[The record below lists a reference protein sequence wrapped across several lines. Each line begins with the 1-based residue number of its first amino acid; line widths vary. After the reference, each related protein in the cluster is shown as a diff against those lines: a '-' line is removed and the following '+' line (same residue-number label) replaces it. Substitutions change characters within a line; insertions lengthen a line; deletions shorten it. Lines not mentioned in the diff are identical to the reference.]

1 MAKENNTGRPKRSH
15 SYKPYDASNSSFVKR
30 ITSRVTEILPGPSW
44 ISRWLAPTPQINRRD
59 RDDEEDEEE
68 EEKQQPPVKRIRLQT
83 SFNDYIQQ
91 NRNKRL
97 SDLQENSEEL
107 SPISRVDHH
116 DGAVAGPSGLQI
128 RHTKF
133 ISSTPA
139 TTQTSSAVVKVNTVD
154 EGSDSSESTSG
165 CSSLVPQDKRTSSNA
180 VLSKL
185 TAETHKV
192 LSPGA
197 VRTLSTAKDKYSKM
211 NLSASSVRPSFDHY
225 VFHNPHNK
233 SMNSS
238 RSSQLDDSSTF
249 YRGRTMYGGASAC
262 RESLNMSI
270 ISSAS
275 KPRVTNVKPV
285 SRQGSERDTIGT
297 SALRILRALEQI
309 SSPVTEAKKMPLNE
323 SQRRRKPIQPFDE
336 LMIPQMPALLRLKR
350 RQRSDSAPSKV
361 NQTEDK
367 NVADSSLVNCNEQLP
382 AAPISMEKTTS
393 QLLPSYSFRKEES
406 NKKEK
411 YVASIKGKS
420 TEALENERV
429 QEVNLPNVKL
439 NISSL
444 PIFSL
449 PPANKTITAPSTPSS
464 VSNIHRPPISE
475 SSSFP
480 SRTPPLPFK
489 FSDPIV
495 ESTDGHRISSIK
507 PTFTFSNP
515 LNADCLRK
523 ENELQN
529 HNKLS
534 KEKSSLKQDQNKT
547 GSIKTGTSNPK
558 LKRKSNQQDKVNAVA
573 VKQSTNLQQPGSVM
587 DFFHKTNSE
596 IIGKDKSKTSPSIAI
611 PDNTIKNISGPNDK
625 SKSSTLES
633 IFSTRSS
640 DNKWLCNKCLIENNN
655 SDNNCIKCGI
665 SKLRD
670 SKNKESSKDK
680 VEVVSSDFI
689 ECKTCS
695 TSYKAIDNKCPT
707 CTVTKSDMTTANN
720 TNVTSTSSSI
730 PLSVLFKKSAGSWEC
745 NTCLVTNKSEAVVC
759 VSCSTPQPGATPK
772 PAETTTVTPSFQ
784 FGKPSSTTD
793 TNTGGFTFGFVSSN
807 NDNKGSAANTAIS
820 SFKFGSEL
828 NSSKTTQDF
837 KFGSLPPASVSEAK
851 VSFSFGCPPQETKKK
866 ETEQSE
872 SKPFATKFTF
882 GSVST
887 SEKVNEKEE
896 DKKIQESNKDNPP
909 PPKKVSFSQQL
920 VQEKTITSD
929 IETDSSGSSFNFTN
943 NPKSDI
949 QSSTTFSF
957 PSKTPIFSNITPPSS
972 KSDNRASNTLF
983 KFGNPTTVPTST
995 TTATSTSAVTT
1006 STVSATDNSVKIP
1019 STLSSNSDKEK
1030 ASSTFSFLSNNAPK
1044 PLFSSSETD
1053 KKEVD
1058 IFGGFSMNNKTS
1070 QFNTN
1075 VTPLSTN
1082 FTFGTSNNENK
1093 TNSEKDVKKDGIS
1106 NSIFGEKRENE
1117 PTLFN
1122 LQPQNEK
1129 SNIFGSSK
1137 NENKSVFFNANVNE
1151 NINIFGSAKA
1161 EDWNPKPAFSSETF
1175 EPKPAVA
1182 TSATPFCTSTTG
1194 IPNNTETK
1202 NEPFA
1207 FNATTSQ
1214 TNSITPFI
1222 FKGSDVPDNKPSG
1235 GFSFNAPN
1243 STQIQNTNVFGTNS
1257 QPPPNV
1263 FGPTSSLFNTTA
1275 QPNNNTAGPSF
1286 AFGAPQPQQSQGI
1299 FCFSAPSQV
1308 APSGAAS
1315 MGETFTFGS
1324 QNAVPQSTPAAPP
1337 VIPPTFDPNIK
1348 PNFNFSGGA
1357 TPSFSAQS
1365 SGPQSSSSR
1374 KIRKAVRRTLR

>member
-1 MAKENNTGRPKRSH
+1 
-15 SYKPYDASNSSFVKR
+15 
-30 ITSRVTEILPGPSW
+30 
-44 ISRWLAPTPQINRRD
+44 
-59 RDDEEDEEE
+59 
-68 EEKQQPPVKRIRLQT
+68 
-83 SFNDYIQQ
+83 
-91 NRNKRL
+91 
-97 SDLQENSEEL
+97 
-107 SPISRVDHH
+107 
-116 DGAVAGPSGLQI
+116 
-128 RHTKF
+128 TKF
-133 ISSTPA
+133 VSSTPA
-139 TTQTSSAVVKVNTVD
+139 TTQTSSTVVKVNTVD

-185 TAETHKV
+185 SAETHKV

-197 VRTLSTAKDKYSKM
+197 VRTLSTKDKYSKM

-323 SQRRRKPIQPFDE
+323 LQRRRKPIQPFDE

-361 NQTEDK
+361 NQSEDK
-367 NVADSSLVNCNEQLP
+367 NVADSSLVNCNEQPP
-382 AAPISMEKTTS
+382 AVPTSTEKTSTT

-411 YVASIKGKS
+411 YIASIKGKS
-420 TEALENERV
+420 TEELENERV

-439 NISSL
+439 NITSL
-444 PIFSL
+444 PTFSL
-449 PPANKTITAPSTPSS
+449 PPASKTVTAPNTPSS

-475 SSSFP
+475 GSSFP
-480 SRTPPLPFK
+480 SRTSSPFK

-495 ESTDGHRISSIK
+495 ESIDGHRISSIK

-515 LNADCLRK
+515 LNADSLRK

-534 KEKSSLKQDQNKT
+534 KEKSSLKQDQNKA
-547 GSIKTGTSNPK
+547 GCIKTSTSNPK

-573 VKQSTNLQQPGSVM
+573 VKQSTNLQPGSVM

-596 IIGKDKSKTSPSIAI
+596 IIGKDKSKTSPSIDT
-611 PDNTIKNISGPNDK
+611 PDNAIKNISGPNDK

-633 IFSTRSS
+633 IFSTRTS
-640 DNKWLCNKCLIENNN
+640 DNKWSCHKCLVENNN

-670 SKNKESSKDK
+670 SKNKEPSKVK

-707 CTVTKSDMTTANN
+707 CTVTKSDVTTANN

-745 NTCLVTNKSEAVVC
+745 NTCLVTNKNEADVC
-759 VSCSTPQPGATPK
+759 VSCSTPKPGATPK
-772 PAETTTVTPSFQ
+772 PTETTTVTPSFQ
-784 FGKPSSTTD
+784 FGIPSSTTD

-807 NDNKGSAANTAIS
+807 NDNKDSPANTAMGN
-820 SFKFGSEL
+820 FKFGSEL
-828 NSSKTTQDF
+828 NSSKKTQDF
-837 KFGSLPPASVSEAK
+837 KFGSLPPPASVSEAK
-851 VSFSFGCPPQETKKK
+851 VTFSFGCPPQETNKK

-882 GSVST
+882 GSIST
-887 SEKVNEKEE
+887 SEKVHEKEE
-896 DKKIQESNKDNPP
+896 DKKIQESSKDNP

-943 NPKSDI
+943 NAKSDI
-949 QSSTTFSF
+949 QSSNTFSF
-957 PSKTPIFSNITPPSS
+957 PTITPIFSNTTPPSS
-972 KSDNRASNTLF
+972 KSDNRVSNTLF
-983 KFGNPTTVPTST
+983 KFGNPTTVSTST

-1030 ASSTFSFLSNNAPK
+1030 ASSTFSFLSNSAPK
-1044 PLFSSSETD
+1044 SLFSSSETD

-1082 FTFGTSNNENK
+1082 FTFGTSSNENK

-1122 LQPQNEK
+1122 LQPQNEEK
-1129 SNIFGSSK
+1129 PNIFGSSK

-1161 EDWNPKPAFSSETF
+1161 EDWNAKLAFGSETF

-1182 TSATPFCTSTTG
+1182 TSATPFCASTTG

-1222 FKGSDVPDNKPSG
+1222 FKGSDVSDNKPSG

-1243 STQIQNTNVFGTNS
+1243 NTQIQNTNVFGTNS
-1257 QPPPNV
+1257 QPTPNV

-1275 QPNNNTAGPSF
+1275 QPNNKTAGPSF
-1286 AFGAPQPQQSQGI
+1286 TFGAPQTQQSQGI

-1324 QNAVPQSTPAAPP
+1324 QNAVPQSTPAATPA
-1337 VIPPTFDPNIK
+1337 VPPTFDPNIK
-1348 PNFNFSGGA
+1348 PNFNFSAGA

-1365 SGPQSSSSR
+1365 SGLPSSSSVVKDR